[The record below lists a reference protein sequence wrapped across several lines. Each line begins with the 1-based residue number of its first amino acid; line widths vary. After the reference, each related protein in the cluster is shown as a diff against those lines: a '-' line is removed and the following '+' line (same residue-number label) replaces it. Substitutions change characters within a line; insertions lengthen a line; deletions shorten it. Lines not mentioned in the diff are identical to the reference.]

1 MTRADSDYMGS
12 LVQALEHKSTL
23 IGDKTA
29 LLQKVRG
36 IWVSLTWSE
45 YFAAIAEVGEG
56 LVELGVGVGDKVV
69 TLFANS
75 TALVCID
82 VATQAIGAVSVPLVI
97 ETRPD
102 EVLQLITELK
112 PKAIAVQSTSWL
124 DLVLEARSTG
134 LIDRDTKVVYAD
146 SAGAHSYVEDS
157 LLSFQE
163 LRKLGRSRLLET
175 PTRFKKRFAEIDKS
189 MVATCVVSSGSTGVS
204 SIFSFPHS
212 QVVEASQ
219 SVATQFPLRVGE
231 IILSQCSYAAPGERA
246 LSIYSALFTGAIV
259 AFPESQD
266 SAIDAALEILP
277 HFVHSPVQF
286 LQQVTTRSQRRLEQ
300 NYGLKGLIARQ
311 WQKSIKNSKDQRSG
325 FVGNSLVGRFLIKSL
340 GFQRSKWI
348 ISSGSQL
355 QKNSIDFF
363 HELGVNLVD
372 VFTTSRSFGPVMF
385 ASSAFGN
392 FDKLMPG
399 FDISLTEPN
408 RQMVLSGSSISATI
422 SHRVTTNDLIEMS
435 DDVIRWFGHPGVSD
449 NPWNLNDVVI
459 ESNVCMSKV
468 ISRAIV
474 CHSKAGGRS
483 LVIEVDPIA
492 LTDWATSLNIPF
504 TTVASLI
511 DVVSAQEFI
520 SSEVQIALMR
530 LTDKIVFDSL
540 LVMRRNMSIVSGE
553 LTATGKP
560 RRAVASSIV
569 DGVVI
574 TIK

>member
-1 MTRADSDYMGS
+1 MTRADSNHMGS
-12 LVQALEHKSTL
+12 LVQALEHQSTL

-45 YFAAIAEVGEG
+45 YFAAVAEVGEG

-69 TLFANS
+69 TLLANS
-75 TALVCID
+75 TALVCTD
-82 VATQAIGAVSVPLVI
+82 VATQSIGAVSVPLVI

-102 EVLQLITELK
+102 EVLRLIAELK
-112 PKAIAVQSTSWL
+112 PKAIAVQSTTLL

-134 LIDRDTKVVYAD
+134 LIGTDTKLVFVD
-146 SAGAHSYVEDS
+146 SAGAQSYVEES
-157 LLSFQE
+157 LFSYQE
-163 LRKLGRSRLLET
+163 LRMLGRSRLQET
-175 PTRFKKRFAEIDKS
+175 PTGFKKRFAEIDKS
-189 MVATCVVSSGSTGVS
+189 LAATCVVSSGSTGVS
-204 SIFSFPHS
+204 SIFSFSHS

-219 SVATQFPLRVGE
+219 SVATQFPLHVGE

-246 LSIYSALFTGAIV
+246 ISIYSALFTGAII
-259 AFPESQD
+259 AFPESQE

-286 LQQVTTRSQRRLEQ
+286 LQQVTTKSQRRLEQ
-300 NYGLKGLIARQ
+300 NYGLKGLITRQ
-311 WQKSIKNSKDQRSG
+311 WQKSIKKSKNQKSG
-325 FVGNSLVGRFLIKSL
+325 FIGDLLVGRFLIKSL
-340 GFQRSKWI
+340 GFQRSRWI
-348 ISSGSQL
+348 VSSGSQL

-385 ASSAFGN
+385 ASSAFGH
-392 FDKLMPG
+392 FDQLMPG

-408 RQMVLSGSSISATI
+408 KQMVLSGSSISATV
-422 SHRVTTNDLIEMS
+422 SNRVTTNDLIEKS
-435 DDVIRWFGHPGVSD
+435 DDVIRWSGHPVATD

-459 ESNVCMSKV
+459 ESNICMSKV

-492 LTDWATSLNIPF
+492 LTDWATSLNVPF

-511 DVVSAQEFI
+511 DVSSAQEFI
-520 SSEVQIALMR
+520 SSEVQAALMN
-530 LTDKIVFDSL
+530 LSDKIVFDSL
-540 LVMRRNMSIVSGE
+540 LVMRRNMSIAAGE

-560 RRAVASSIV
+560 RRGVVGSIV

>member
-1 MTRADSDYMGS
+1 MTRADSNHMGS
-12 LVQALEHKSTL
+12 LVQALEHQSTL

-45 YFAAIAEVGEG
+45 YFAAVAEVGEG

-69 TLFANS
+69 TLLANS
-75 TALVCID
+75 TALVCTD
-82 VATQAIGAVSVPLVI
+82 VATQSIGAVSVPLVI

-102 EVLQLITELK
+102 EVLRLIAELK
-112 PKAIAVQSTSWL
+112 PKAIAVQSTTLL

-134 LIDRDTKVVYAD
+134 LISRDTKVVFVD
-146 SAGAHSYVEDS
+146 SAGAQSYVEES
-157 LLSFQE
+157 LFSYQE

-175 PTRFKKRFAEIDKS
+175 PTGFKKRFAEIDKS
-189 MVATCVVSSGSTGVS
+189 LAATCVVSSGSTGVS
-204 SIFSFPHS
+204 SIFSFSHS

-219 SVATQFPLRVGE
+219 SVATQFPLHVGE

-246 LSIYSALFTGAIV
+246 ISIYSALFTGAII
-259 AFPESQD
+259 AFPESQE

-286 LQQVTTRSQRRLEQ
+286 LQQVTTKSQRRLEQ
-300 NYGLKGLIARQ
+300 NYGLKGLITRQ
-311 WQKSIKNSKDQRSG
+311 WQKSIKKSKNQKSG
-325 FVGNSLVGRFLIKSL
+325 FIGDLLVGRFLIKSL
-340 GFQRSKWI
+340 GFQRSRWI
-348 ISSGSQL
+348 VSSGSQL

-385 ASSAFGN
+385 ASSAFGH
-392 FDKLMPG
+392 FDQLMPG

-408 RQMVLSGSSISATI
+408 KQMVLSGSSISATV
-422 SHRVTTNDLIEMS
+422 SNRVTTNDLIEKS
-435 DDVIRWFGHPGVSD
+435 DDVIRWSGHPVATD

-459 ESNVCMSKV
+459 ESNICMSKV

-492 LTDWATSLNIPF
+492 LTDWATSLNVPF

-511 DVVSAQEFI
+511 DVASAQEFI
-520 SSEVQIALMR
+520 CSEVQTALMK
-530 LTDKIVFDSL
+530 LSDKIVFDSL
-540 LVMRRNMSIVSGE
+540 LVMRRNMSIAAGE

-560 RRAVASSIV
+560 RRGVVSSIV

>member
-1 MTRADSDYMGS
+1 MT
-12 LVQALEHKSTL
+12 
-23 IGDKTA
+23 
-29 LLQKVRG
+29 LL
-36 IWVSLTWSE
+36 
-45 YFAAIAEVGEG
+45 
-56 LVELGVGVGDKVV
+56 
-69 TLFANS
+69 ANS
-75 TALVCID
+75 TALVCLD
-82 VATQAIGAVSVPLVI
+82 VATQSIGAVSVPLVI

-102 EVLQLITELK
+102 EVLRLIAELK

-134 LIDRDTKVVYAD
+134 LISRDTKVVFVD
-146 SAGAHSYVEDS
+146 SAGAHSYVEES
-157 LLSFQE
+157 LFSYQE

-175 PTRFKKRFAEIDKS
+175 PPRFKKRFAEIDKS
-189 MVATCVVSSGSTGVS
+189 MVATCVVSSGTTGVS
-204 SIFSFPHS
+204 SIFSFSHS

-219 SVATQFPLRVGE
+219 SVAAQFPLHVGE
-231 IILSQCSYAAPGERA
+231 IILSQCPYGAPGERA
-246 LSIYSALFTGAIV
+246 ISIYSALFTGAII

-266 SAIDAALEILP
+266 SAIEAALEILP
-277 HFVHSPVQF
+277 HFVHSPIQF
-286 LQQVTTRSQRRLEQ
+286 LQQVTTKSQRRLEQ
-300 NYGLKGLIARQ
+300 NHGLKGLITRQ
-311 WQKSIKNSKDQRSG
+311 WQKSIKKSKNQTSG
-325 FVGNSLVGRFLIKSL
+325 FIGDLLVGRFLIKSL
-340 GFQRSKWI
+340 GFQRSRWI

-408 RQMVLSGSSISATI
+408 KQMVLSGPSISATVN
-422 SHRVTTNDLIEMS
+422 HRVTTNDLIEMS
-435 DDVIRWFGHPGVSD
+435 DDVIRWFGHPVVSD

-492 LTDWATSLNIPF
+492 LTDWATSLNVPF

-511 DVVSAQEFI
+511 DVASAQEFI

-530 LTDKIVFDSL
+530 LSDKIVFESL
-540 LVMRRNMSIVSGE
+540 LVMRRNMSIVAGE

-560 RRAVASSIV
+560 RRAVVGSIV

-574 TIK
+574 TVK

>member
-1 MTRADSDYMGS
+1 MTRADSNNLGS
-12 LVQALEHKSTL
+12 LVQALEHQSTL

-45 YFAAIAEVGEG
+45 YFAAVAEVGEG
-56 LVELGVGVGDKVV
+56 LVELGVGIGDKVM
-69 TLFANS
+69 TLLANS
-75 TALVCID
+75 TALVSID
-82 VATQAIGAVSVPLVI
+82 VATQSIGAVSVPLVI

-102 EVLQLITELK
+102 EVLRLIAELK

-134 LIDRDTKVVYAD
+134 LIGRDTKVVFVD
-146 SAGAHSYVEDS
+146 SAGAQSYVEES
-157 LLSFQE
+157 LFSYQE

-175 PTRFKKRFAEIDKS
+175 PTGFKKRFAEIDKS
-189 MVATCVVSSGSTGVS
+189 MAATCVVSSGSTGVS
-204 SIFSFPHS
+204 SIFSFSHS

-219 SVATQFPLRVGE
+219 SVAEQFPLHVGE
-231 IILSQCSYAAPGERA
+231 IILSQSSYAAPGERA
-246 LSIYSALFTGAIV
+246 ISIYSALFTGAII
-259 AFPESQD
+259 AFPESQE

-286 LQQVTTRSQRRLEQ
+286 LQQVTTKSQRRLEQ
-300 NYGLKGLIARQ
+300 NHGLKGLITRQ
-311 WQKSIKNSKDQRSG
+311 WQKSIKNSKNQRSG
-325 FVGNSLVGRFLIKSL
+325 FIGDLLVGRFLIKSL
-340 GFQRSKWI
+340 GFQRSRWI

-363 HELGVNLVD
+363 HGLGVNLVD

-385 ASSAFGN
+385 ASSAFGH
-392 FDKLMPG
+392 FDQLMPG
-399 FDISLTEPN
+399 IDISLTEPN
-408 RQMVLSGSSISATI
+408 KQMVLGGSSISATV

-435 DDVIRWFGHPGVSD
+435 DDVIRWSGHPVVSD
-449 NPWNLNDVVI
+449 NSWNLNDVVI

-511 DVVSAQEFI
+511 DVTSTQEFI
-520 SSEVQIALMR
+520 SSEVQTALMR
-530 LTDKIVFDSL
+530 LSDKIVFDSL
-540 LVMRRNMSIVSGE
+540 LVMRRNMSIVAGE

-560 RRAVASSIV
+560 RRAVVSSIV

>member
-1 MTRADSDYMGS
+1 MTRADSNNMGS
-12 LVQALEHKSTL
+12 LVQALEHQSTL

-45 YFAAIAEVGEG
+45 YFAAVAEVGEG

-69 TLFANS
+69 TLLANS
-75 TALVCID
+75 TALVCTD
-82 VATQAIGAVSVPLVI
+82 VATQSIGAVSVPLVI

-102 EVLQLITELK
+102 EVLRLIAELK
-112 PKAIAVQSTSWL
+112 PKAIAVQSTTLL

-134 LIDRDTKVVYAD
+134 LIGTDTKLVFVD
-146 SAGAHSYVEDS
+146 SAGAQSYVEES
-157 LLSFQE
+157 LFSYQE
-163 LRKLGRSRLLET
+163 LRMLGRSRLQET
-175 PTRFKKRFAEIDKS
+175 PTGFKKRFAEIDKS
-189 MVATCVVSSGSTGVS
+189 LAATCVVSSGSTGVS
-204 SIFSFPHS
+204 SIFSFSHS

-219 SVATQFPLRVGE
+219 SVATQFPLHVGE

-246 LSIYSALFTGAIV
+246 ISIYSALFTGAII
-259 AFPESQD
+259 AFPESQE

-286 LQQVTTRSQRRLEQ
+286 LQQVTTKSQRRLEQ
-300 NYGLKGLIARQ
+300 NYGLKGLITRQ
-311 WQKSIKNSKDQRSG
+311 WQKSIKKSKNQKSG
-325 FVGNSLVGRFLIKSL
+325 FIGDLLVGRFLIKSL
-340 GFQRSKWI
+340 GFQRSRWI
-348 ISSGSQL
+348 VSSGSQL

-385 ASSAFGN
+385 ASSAFGH
-392 FDKLMPG
+392 FDQLMPG

-408 RQMVLSGSSISATI
+408 KQMVLSGSSISATV
-422 SHRVTTNDLIEMS
+422 SHRVTTNDLIEKS
-435 DDVIRWFGHPGVSD
+435 DDVIRWSGHPVATD

-459 ESNVCMSKV
+459 ESNICMSKV

-474 CHSKAGGRS
+474 CHSQAGGRS

-492 LTDWATSLNIPF
+492 LTDWATSLNVPF

-511 DVVSAQEFI
+511 DVSSAQEFI
-520 SSEVQIALMR
+520 SSEVQAALMN
-530 LTDKIVFDSL
+530 LSDKIVFDSL
-540 LVMRRNMSIVSGE
+540 LVMRRNMSIAAGE

-560 RRAVASSIV
+560 RRGVVGSIV